1 MKNLIIKC
9 RYSIIALL
17 MIILN
22 GGAASAAAPWEVNPS
37 NYRYD
42 MSLYIDVAFAVGK
55 MDYSEYDVA
64 AFVGDECR
72 GIAEVLTLEG
82 GKECLYLR
90 ARSNRENGETM
101 TFKYRNKATNEVLP
115 IEAVSFDFV
124 SNSRLGYPSTPHEVK
139 IIFYHDVTI
148 SSTEGGSVSNTGGRL
163 AEDTVLHINA
173 IPAEGY
179 HFTKWS
185 DGNTDNPRAVF
196 VENSDISLEAQFEV
210 NIYKLTYNVDG
221 AEYKAYEVAYNT
233 TITAEANPTKEG
245 YTFSGWDAV
254 PETMPAK
261 DVVVNGTFTIN
272 SYKAVFKIGEEVI
285 DTKSIVY
292 GEAITTPEAPVKEGY
307 TFEGWKD
314 VPENM
319 PARDIEIVGSY
330 KANIYKLTYN
340 IDGAEYKAYEVA
352 YNTTITAEAEPTKEG
367 YTFSGWDAVP
377 ETMPAKDVV
386 VSGTFTINSYKAVF
400 KIGEEVIDTKS
411 IVYGEAITSPEAPV
425 KEGYTFEGWKDVPEN
440 MPARDIEIVGSYKV
454 NIYKLT
460 YNVDGAEYKAYNVA
474 YNTTITAEANPTK
487 EGYTFSGWDAVPET
501 MPAKDVMVSGTFTIN
516 SYKAVF
522 KIGEEVIDTKTIVY
536 GEAITTPEAPVK
548 EGYTFEGWKEVPEN
562 MPARDIEI
570 VGSYKANIYKL
581 TYNVDGAEYK
591 AYDVAYNTTITAE
604 ANPTKEGYTFSGWDA
619 VPETMP
625 AKDVV
630 VNGTFTINSYKAVFK
645 IGEEVIDTKSIV
657 YGEAITSPE
666 APVKEG
672 YTFEGWKDVP
682 ENMPARDIEIVG
694 SYKAN
699 IYKLTYNVDGA
710 EYKAY
715 EVAYNTTITA
725 EAEPTKEGYTFS
737 GWDAV
742 PETMPAK
749 DVVVSGTFTINSY
762 KLTVYLDGDIYI
774 EQKLEYGADINVPT
788 PEIPEGKTFDGW
800 DIEIPATM
808 PAHDLEIHG
817 TTSLATVLKAIF
829 ADSAQSLTIY
839 TIKGQL
845 VMKNATIEEAAMKL
859 RPGIYIINGKK
870 IAIK

>member
-101 TFKYRNKATNEVLP
+101 TFKYRNKATDEVLP

-124 SNSRLGYPSTPHEVK
+124 SNSRLGYPSTPYKVK

-233 TITAEANPTKEG
+233 TITAEAEPTKEG

-292 GEAITTPEAPVKEGY
+292 GEAITTPEAPLKEGY

-340 IDGAEYKAYEVA
+340 VDGAEYKAYNVA

-400 KIGEEVIDTKS
+400 KIGEEVIDTK
-411 IVYGEAITSPEAPV
+411 
-425 KEGYTFEGWKDVPEN
+425 
-440 MPARDIEIVGSYKV
+440 
-454 NIYKLT
+454 
-460 YNVDGAEYKAYNVA
+460 
-474 YNTTITAEANPTK
+474 
-487 EGYTFSGWDAVPET
+487 
-501 MPAKDVMVSGTFTIN
+501 
-516 SYKAVF
+516 
-522 KIGEEVIDTKTIVY
+522 TIVY
-536 GEAITTPEAPVK
+536 GEAITTPEAPLK
-548 EGYTFEGWKEVPEN
+548 EGYTFEGWKDVPEN

-630 VNGTFTINSYKAVFK
+630 VN
-645 IGEEVIDTKSIV
+645 
-657 YGEAITSPE
+657 
-666 APVKEG
+666 
-672 YTFEGWKDVP
+672 
-682 ENMPARDIEIVG
+682 
-694 SYKAN
+694 
-699 IYKLTYNVDGA
+699 
-710 EYKAY
+710 
-715 EVAYNTTITA
+715 
-725 EAEPTKEGYTFS
+725 
-737 GWDAV
+737 
-742 PETMPAK
+742 
-749 DVVVSGTFTINSY
+749 GTFTINSY

>member
-42 MSLYIDVAFAVGK
+42 MSLYIDVAFAVRK

-124 SNSRLGYPSTPHEVK
+124 SNSRLGYPSTPYKVK

-163 AEDTVLHINA
+163 AEDTVLNIDA

-185 DGNTDNPRAVF
+185 DGNTDNPRAVT

-210 NIYKLTYNVDG
+210 
-221 AEYKAYEVAYNT
+221 
-233 TITAEANPTKEG
+233 
-245 YTFSGWDAV
+245 
-254 PETMPAK
+254 
-261 DVVVNGTFTIN
+261 
-272 SYKAVFKIGEEVI
+272 
-285 DTKSIVY
+285 
-292 GEAITTPEAPVKEGY
+292 
-307 TFEGWKD
+307 
-314 VPENM
+314 
-319 PARDIEIVGSY
+319 
-330 KANIYKLTYN
+330 
-340 IDGAEYKAYEVA
+340 
-352 YNTTITAEAEPTKEG
+352 
-367 YTFSGWDAVP
+367 
-377 ETMPAKDVV
+377 
-386 VSGTFTINSYKAVF
+386 
-400 KIGEEVIDTKS
+400 
-411 IVYGEAITSPEAPV
+411 
-425 KEGYTFEGWKDVPEN
+425 
-440 MPARDIEIVGSYKV
+440 
-454 NIYKLT
+454 
-460 YNVDGAEYKAYNVA
+460 
-474 YNTTITAEANPTK
+474 
-487 EGYTFSGWDAVPET
+487 
-501 MPAKDVMVSGTFTIN
+501 
-516 SYKAVF
+516 
-522 KIGEEVIDTKTIVY
+522 
-536 GEAITTPEAPVK
+536 
-548 EGYTFEGWKEVPEN
+548 
-562 MPARDIEI
+562 
-570 VGSYKANIYKL
+570 NIYKL

-630 VNGTFTINSYKAVFK
+630 VNGTFTINSYK
-645 IGEEVIDTKSIV
+645 
-657 YGEAITSPE
+657 
-666 APVKEG
+666 
-672 YTFEGWKDVP
+672 
-682 ENMPARDIEIVG
+682 
-694 SYKAN
+694 
-699 IYKLTYNVDGA
+699 
-710 EYKAY
+710 
-715 EVAYNTTITA
+715 
-725 EAEPTKEGYTFS
+725 
-737 GWDAV
+737 
-742 PETMPAK
+742 
-749 DVVVSGTFTINSY
+749 
-762 KLTVYLDGDIYI
+762 LTVYLDGDVYI

>member
-101 TFKYRNKATNEVLP
+101 TFKYRNKATDEVLP

-124 SNSRLGYPSTPHEVK
+124 SNSRLGYPSTPYKVK

-163 AEDTVLHINA
+163 AEGTVLNIDA

-185 DGNTDNPRAVF
+185 DGNTDNPRAVT

-221 AEYKAYEVAYNT
+221 AEYKAYDVAYNTTITAEANPTKEGYTFSGWDAVPETMPAKDVVVSGTFTINSYKAVFKIGEEVIDTKSIVYGEAITTPEAPLKEGYTFEGWKDVPENMPARDIEIVGSYKANIYKLTYNVDGAEYKAYEVAYNT
-233 TITAEANPTKEG
+233 TITAEAEPTKEG

-292 GEAITTPEAPVKEGY
+292 GEAITTPEAP
-307 TFEGWKD
+307 
-314 VPENM
+314 
-319 PARDIEIVGSY
+319 
-330 KANIYKLTYN
+330 L
-340 IDGAEYKAYEVA
+340 
-352 YNTTITAEAEPTKEG
+352 
-367 YTFSGWDAVP
+367 
-377 ETMPAKDVV
+377 
-386 VSGTFTINSYKAVF
+386 
-400 KIGEEVIDTKS
+400 
-411 IVYGEAITSPEAPV
+411 
-425 KEGYTFEGWKDVPEN
+425 
-440 MPARDIEIVGSYKV
+440 
-454 NIYKLT
+454 
-460 YNVDGAEYKAYNVA
+460 
-474 YNTTITAEANPTK
+474 
-487 EGYTFSGWDAVPET
+487 
-501 MPAKDVMVSGTFTIN
+501 
-516 SYKAVF
+516 
-522 KIGEEVIDTKTIVY
+522 
-536 GEAITTPEAPVK
+536 
-548 EGYTFEGWKEVPEN
+548 
-562 MPARDIEI
+562 
-570 VGSYKANIYKL
+570 
-581 TYNVDGAEYK
+581 
-591 AYDVAYNTTITAE
+591 
-604 ANPTKEGYTFSGWDA
+604 
-619 VPETMP
+619 
-625 AKDVV
+625 
-630 VNGTFTINSYKAVFK
+630 
-645 IGEEVIDTKSIV
+645 
-657 YGEAITSPE
+657 
-666 APVKEG
+666 KEG

-715 EVAYNTTITA
+715 NVAYNTTITA

>member
-42 MSLYIDVAFAVGK
+42 MSLYIDVAFAAGK

-101 TFKYRNKATNEVLP
+101 TFKYRNKATDEVLP
-115 IEAVSFDFV
+115 IEAVSFDFI
-124 SNSRLGYPSTPHEVK
+124 SNSRLGYPSTPYEVK

-163 AEDTVLHINA
+163 AEGTVLNINA

-179 HFTKWS
+179 HFTKWA
-185 DGNTDNPRAVF
+185 DGNTDNPREVT
-196 VENSDISLEAQFEV
+196 VDNSDISLEAQFEV
-210 NIYKLTYNVDG
+210 
-221 AEYKAYEVAYNT
+221 
-233 TITAEANPTKEG
+233 
-245 YTFSGWDAV
+245 
-254 PETMPAK
+254 
-261 DVVVNGTFTIN
+261 
-272 SYKAVFKIGEEVI
+272 
-285 DTKSIVY
+285 
-292 GEAITTPEAPVKEGY
+292 
-307 TFEGWKD
+307 
-314 VPENM
+314 
-319 PARDIEIVGSY
+319 
-330 KANIYKLTYN
+330 
-340 IDGAEYKAYEVA
+340 
-352 YNTTITAEAEPTKEG
+352 
-367 YTFSGWDAVP
+367 
-377 ETMPAKDVV
+377 
-386 VSGTFTINSYKAVF
+386 
-400 KIGEEVIDTKS
+400 
-411 IVYGEAITSPEAPV
+411 
-425 KEGYTFEGWKDVPEN
+425 
-440 MPARDIEIVGSYKV
+440 
-454 NIYKLT
+454 
-460 YNVDGAEYKAYNVA
+460 
-474 YNTTITAEANPTK
+474 
-487 EGYTFSGWDAVPET
+487 
-501 MPAKDVMVSGTFTIN
+501 
-516 SYKAVF
+516 
-522 KIGEEVIDTKTIVY
+522 
-536 GEAITTPEAPVK
+536 
-548 EGYTFEGWKEVPEN
+548 
-562 MPARDIEI
+562 
-570 VGSYKANIYKL
+570 NIYKL

-630 VNGTFTINSYKAVFK
+630 VNGTFTINSYK
-645 IGEEVIDTKSIV
+645 
-657 YGEAITSPE
+657 
-666 APVKEG
+666 
-672 YTFEGWKDVP
+672 
-682 ENMPARDIEIVG
+682 
-694 SYKAN
+694 
-699 IYKLTYNVDGA
+699 
-710 EYKAY
+710 
-715 EVAYNTTITA
+715 
-725 EAEPTKEGYTFS
+725 
-737 GWDAV
+737 
-742 PETMPAK
+742 
-749 DVVVSGTFTINSY
+749 
-762 KLTVYLDGDIYI
+762 LTVYLDDDIYI

>member
-42 MSLYIDVAFAVGK
+42 MSLYIDVAFAVRK

-124 SNSRLGYPSTPHEVK
+124 SNSRLGYPSTPYKVK

-163 AEDTVLHINA
+163 AEDTVLNIDA

-185 DGNTDNPRAVF
+185 DGNTDNPRAVT

-210 NIYKLTYNVDG
+210 
-221 AEYKAYEVAYNT
+221 
-233 TITAEANPTKEG
+233 
-245 YTFSGWDAV
+245 
-254 PETMPAK
+254 
-261 DVVVNGTFTIN
+261 
-272 SYKAVFKIGEEVI
+272 
-285 DTKSIVY
+285 
-292 GEAITTPEAPVKEGY
+292 
-307 TFEGWKD
+307 
-314 VPENM
+314 
-319 PARDIEIVGSY
+319 
-330 KANIYKLTYN
+330 
-340 IDGAEYKAYEVA
+340 
-352 YNTTITAEAEPTKEG
+352 
-367 YTFSGWDAVP
+367 
-377 ETMPAKDVV
+377 
-386 VSGTFTINSYKAVF
+386 
-400 KIGEEVIDTKS
+400 
-411 IVYGEAITSPEAPV
+411 
-425 KEGYTFEGWKDVPEN
+425 
-440 MPARDIEIVGSYKV
+440 
-454 NIYKLT
+454 
-460 YNVDGAEYKAYNVA
+460 
-474 YNTTITAEANPTK
+474 
-487 EGYTFSGWDAVPET
+487 
-501 MPAKDVMVSGTFTIN
+501 
-516 SYKAVF
+516 
-522 KIGEEVIDTKTIVY
+522 
-536 GEAITTPEAPVK
+536 
-548 EGYTFEGWKEVPEN
+548 
-562 MPARDIEI
+562 
-570 VGSYKANIYKL
+570 NIYKL

-645 IGEEVIDTKSIV
+645 IGEEVIETKSIV
-657 YGEAITSPE
+657 YGEAITTPE
-666 APVKEG
+666 APLKEG

-694 SYKAN
+694 SYKVN

-749 DVVVSGTFTINSY
+749 DVVVNGTFTINSYKAVFKIGEEVIETKSIVYGEAITTPEAPLKEGYTFEGWKDVPENMPARDIEIVGSYKVNIYKLTYNVDGAEYKAYDVAYNTTITAEANPTKEGYTFSGWDAVPETMPAKDVVVNGTFTINSY
-762 KLTVYLDGDIYI
+762 KLTVYLDGDVYI

>member
-42 MSLYIDVAFAVGK
+42 MSLYIDVAFAVRK

-124 SNSRLGYPSTPHEVK
+124 SNSRLGYPSTPYKVK

-163 AEDTVLHINA
+163 AEDTVLNIDA

-185 DGNTDNPRAVF
+185 DGNTDNPRAVT

-210 NIYKLTYNVDG
+210 
-221 AEYKAYEVAYNT
+221 
-233 TITAEANPTKEG
+233 
-245 YTFSGWDAV
+245 
-254 PETMPAK
+254 
-261 DVVVNGTFTIN
+261 
-272 SYKAVFKIGEEVI
+272 
-285 DTKSIVY
+285 
-292 GEAITTPEAPVKEGY
+292 
-307 TFEGWKD
+307 
-314 VPENM
+314 
-319 PARDIEIVGSY
+319 
-330 KANIYKLTYN
+330 
-340 IDGAEYKAYEVA
+340 
-352 YNTTITAEAEPTKEG
+352 
-367 YTFSGWDAVP
+367 
-377 ETMPAKDVV
+377 
-386 VSGTFTINSYKAVF
+386 
-400 KIGEEVIDTKS
+400 
-411 IVYGEAITSPEAPV
+411 
-425 KEGYTFEGWKDVPEN
+425 
-440 MPARDIEIVGSYKV
+440 
-454 NIYKLT
+454 
-460 YNVDGAEYKAYNVA
+460 
-474 YNTTITAEANPTK
+474 
-487 EGYTFSGWDAVPET
+487 
-501 MPAKDVMVSGTFTIN
+501 
-516 SYKAVF
+516 
-522 KIGEEVIDTKTIVY
+522 
-536 GEAITTPEAPVK
+536 
-548 EGYTFEGWKEVPEN
+548 
-562 MPARDIEI
+562 
-570 VGSYKANIYKL
+570 NIYKL

-645 IGEEVIDTKSIV
+645 IGEEVIETKSIV
-657 YGEAITSPE
+657 YGEAITTPE
-666 APVKEG
+666 APLKEG

-694 SYKAN
+694 SYKVN

-725 EAEPTKEGYTFS
+725 EAEPSKEGYTFSGWDAVPETMPAKDVVVNGTFTINSYKAVFKIGEEVIDTKSIVYGEAITTPEAPVKEGYTFEGWKEVPENMPARDIEIVGSYKVNIYKLTYNVDGAEYKAYDVAYNTTITAEANPTKEGYTFS

-749 DVVVSGTFTINSY
+749 DVVVNGTFTINSY
-762 KLTVYLDGDIYI
+762 KLTVYLDGDVYI

>member
-42 MSLYIDVAFAVGK
+42 MSLYIDVAFAVRK

-124 SNSRLGYPSTPHEVK
+124 SNSRLGYPSTPYKVK

-163 AEDTVLHINA
+163 AEDTVLNIDA

-185 DGNTDNPRAVF
+185 DGNTDNPRAVT

-210 NIYKLTYNVDG
+210 
-221 AEYKAYEVAYNT
+221 
-233 TITAEANPTKEG
+233 
-245 YTFSGWDAV
+245 
-254 PETMPAK
+254 
-261 DVVVNGTFTIN
+261 
-272 SYKAVFKIGEEVI
+272 
-285 DTKSIVY
+285 
-292 GEAITTPEAPVKEGY
+292 
-307 TFEGWKD
+307 
-314 VPENM
+314 
-319 PARDIEIVGSY
+319 
-330 KANIYKLTYN
+330 
-340 IDGAEYKAYEVA
+340 
-352 YNTTITAEAEPTKEG
+352 
-367 YTFSGWDAVP
+367 
-377 ETMPAKDVV
+377 
-386 VSGTFTINSYKAVF
+386 
-400 KIGEEVIDTKS
+400 
-411 IVYGEAITSPEAPV
+411 
-425 KEGYTFEGWKDVPEN
+425 
-440 MPARDIEIVGSYKV
+440 
-454 NIYKLT
+454 
-460 YNVDGAEYKAYNVA
+460 
-474 YNTTITAEANPTK
+474 
-487 EGYTFSGWDAVPET
+487 
-501 MPAKDVMVSGTFTIN
+501 
-516 SYKAVF
+516 
-522 KIGEEVIDTKTIVY
+522 
-536 GEAITTPEAPVK
+536 
-548 EGYTFEGWKEVPEN
+548 
-562 MPARDIEI
+562 
-570 VGSYKANIYKL
+570 NIYKL

-657 YGEAITSPE
+657 YGEAITTPE
-666 APVKEG
+666 APLKEG

-694 SYKAN
+694 SYKVN

-725 EAEPTKEGYTFS
+725 EAEPSKEGYTFSGWDAVPETMPAKDVVVNGTFTINSYKAVFKIGEEVIDTKSIVYGEAITTPEAPVKEGYTFEGWKEVPENMPARDIEIVGSYKVNIYKLTYNVDGAEYKAYDVAYNTTITAEANPTKEGYTFS

-749 DVVVSGTFTINSY
+749 DVVVNGTFTINSY
-762 KLTVYLDGDIYI
+762 KLTVYLDGDVYI

>member
-42 MSLYIDVAFAVGK
+42 MSLYIDVAFAVRK

-124 SNSRLGYPSTPHEVK
+124 SNSRLGYPSTPYKVK

-163 AEDTVLHINA
+163 AEDTVLNIDA

-185 DGNTDNPRAVF
+185 DGNTDNPRAVT

-221 AEYKAYEVAYNT
+221 AEYKAYDVAYNT

-330 KANIYKLTYN
+330 KVNIYKLTYN
-340 IDGAEYKAYEVA
+340 VDGAEYKAYEVA
-352 YNTTITAEAEPTKEG
+352 YNTTITAEAEPSKEG

-386 VSGTFTINSYKAVF
+386 VNGTFTINSYKAVF

-411 IVYGEAITSPEAPV
+411 
-425 KEGYTFEGWKDVPEN
+425 
-440 MPARDIEIVGSYKV
+440 
-454 NIYKLT
+454 
-460 YNVDGAEYKAYNVA
+460 
-474 YNTTITAEANPTK
+474 
-487 EGYTFSGWDAVPET
+487 
-501 MPAKDVMVSGTFTIN
+501 
-516 SYKAVF
+516 
-522 KIGEEVIDTKTIVY
+522 IVY

-570 VGSYKANIYKL
+570 VGSYKVNIYKL

-630 VNGTFTINSYKAVFK
+630 VNGTFTINSYK
-645 IGEEVIDTKSIV
+645 
-657 YGEAITSPE
+657 
-666 APVKEG
+666 
-672 YTFEGWKDVP
+672 
-682 ENMPARDIEIVG
+682 
-694 SYKAN
+694 
-699 IYKLTYNVDGA
+699 
-710 EYKAY
+710 
-715 EVAYNTTITA
+715 
-725 EAEPTKEGYTFS
+725 
-737 GWDAV
+737 
-742 PETMPAK
+742 
-749 DVVVSGTFTINSY
+749 
-762 KLTVYLDGDIYI
+762 LTVYLDGDVYI

>member
-101 TFKYRNKATNEVLP
+101 TFKYRNKTTNEVLP

-124 SNSRLGYPSTPHEVK
+124 SNSRLGYPSTPYKVK

-185 DGNTDNPRAVF
+185 DGNTDNPRAVT

-210 NIYKLTYNVDG
+210 NIYKLTYNVDAAEYKAYDVAYNTTITAEAEPSKEGYTFSGWDAVPETMPAKDVVVSGTFTINSYKAVFKIGEEVIDTKTIVYGEAITTPEAPVKEGYTFEGWKDVPENMPARDIEIVGSYKANIYKLTYNVDG

-233 TITAEANPTKEG
+233 TITAEAEPTKEG

-292 GEAITTPEAPVKEGY
+292 GEAITP
-307 TFEGWKD
+307 
-314 VPENM
+314 
-319 PARDIEIVGSY
+319 
-330 KANIYKLTYN
+330 
-340 IDGAEYKAYEVA
+340 
-352 YNTTITAEAEPTKEG
+352 
-367 YTFSGWDAVP
+367 
-377 ETMPAKDVV
+377 
-386 VSGTFTINSYKAVF
+386 
-400 KIGEEVIDTKS
+400 
-411 IVYGEAITSPEAPV
+411 
-425 KEGYTFEGWKDVPEN
+425 
-440 MPARDIEIVGSYKV
+440 
-454 NIYKLT
+454 
-460 YNVDGAEYKAYNVA
+460 
-474 YNTTITAEANPTK
+474 
-487 EGYTFSGWDAVPET
+487 
-501 MPAKDVMVSGTFTIN
+501 
-516 SYKAVF
+516 
-522 KIGEEVIDTKTIVY
+522 
-536 GEAITTPEAPVK
+536 
-548 EGYTFEGWKEVPEN
+548 
-562 MPARDIEI
+562 
-570 VGSYKANIYKL
+570 
-581 TYNVDGAEYK
+581 
-591 AYDVAYNTTITAE
+591 
-604 ANPTKEGYTFSGWDA
+604 
-619 VPETMP
+619 
-625 AKDVV
+625 
-630 VNGTFTINSYKAVFK
+630 
-645 IGEEVIDTKSIV
+645 
-657 YGEAITSPE
+657 PE

-762 KLTVYLDGDIYI
+762 KLTVYLDGDVYI

>member
-42 MSLYIDVAFAVGK
+42 MSLYIDVAFAAGK

-101 TFKYRNKATNEVLP
+101 TFKYRNKTTNEVLP

-233 TITAEANPTKEG
+233 TITAEAEPTKEG

-307 TFEGWKD
+307 TFEGWK
-314 VPENM
+314 
-319 PARDIEIVGSY
+319 
-330 KANIYKLTYN
+330 
-340 IDGAEYKAYEVA
+340 
-352 YNTTITAEAEPTKEG
+352 
-367 YTFSGWDAVP
+367 
-377 ETMPAKDVV
+377 
-386 VSGTFTINSYKAVF
+386 
-400 KIGEEVIDTKS
+400 
-411 IVYGEAITSPEAPV
+411 
-425 KEGYTFEGWKDVPEN
+425 
-440 MPARDIEIVGSYKV
+440 
-454 NIYKLT
+454 
-460 YNVDGAEYKAYNVA
+460 
-474 YNTTITAEANPTK
+474 
-487 EGYTFSGWDAVPET
+487 
-501 MPAKDVMVSGTFTIN
+501 
-516 SYKAVF
+516 
-522 KIGEEVIDTKTIVY
+522 
-536 GEAITTPEAPVK
+536 
-548 EGYTFEGWKEVPEN
+548 EVPEN

-591 AYDVAYNTTITAE
+591 AYN
-604 ANPTKEGYTFSGWDA
+604 
-619 VPETMP
+619 
-625 AKDVV
+625 
-630 VNGTFTINSYKAVFK
+630 
-645 IGEEVIDTKSIV
+645 
-657 YGEAITSPE
+657 
-666 APVKEG
+666 
-672 YTFEGWKDVP
+672 
-682 ENMPARDIEIVG
+682 
-694 SYKAN
+694 
-699 IYKLTYNVDGA
+699 
-710 EYKAY
+710 
-715 EVAYNTTITA
+715 VAYNTTITA

>member
-101 TFKYRNKATNEVLP
+101 TFKYRNKATDEVLP

-124 SNSRLGYPSTPHEVK
+124 SNSRLGYPSTPYKVK

-163 AEDTVLHINA
+163 AEGTVLNIDA

-185 DGNTDNPRAVF
+185 DGNTDNPRAVT

-221 AEYKAYEVAYNT
+221 AEYKAYDVAYNT
-233 TITAEANPTKEG
+233 TITAEAN
-245 YTFSGWDAV
+245 
-254 PETMPAK
+254 
-261 DVVVNGTFTIN
+261 
-272 SYKAVFKIGEEVI
+272 
-285 DTKSIVY
+285 
-292 GEAITTPEAPVKEGY
+292 
-307 TFEGWKD
+307 
-314 VPENM
+314 
-319 PARDIEIVGSY
+319 
-330 KANIYKLTYN
+330 
-340 IDGAEYKAYEVA
+340 
-352 YNTTITAEAEPTKEG
+352 PTKEG

-411 IVYGEAITSPEAPV
+411 IVYGEAITTPEAPI
-425 KEGYTFEGWKDVPEN
+425 KEGYTFEGWKEVPEN

-460 YNVDGAEYKAYNVA
+460 YNVDGAEYKAYEVA
-474 YNTTITAEANPTK
+474 YNTTITAEA
-487 EGYTFSGWDAVPET
+487 E
-501 MPAKDVMVSGTFTIN
+501 
-516 SYKAVF
+516 
-522 KIGEEVIDTKTIVY
+522 
-536 GEAITTPEAPVK
+536 
-548 EGYTFEGWKEVPEN
+548 
-562 MPARDIEI
+562 
-570 VGSYKANIYKL
+570 
-581 TYNVDGAEYK
+581 
-591 AYDVAYNTTITAE
+591 
-604 ANPTKEGYTFSGWDA
+604 PTKEGYTFSGWDA

-645 IGEEVIDTKSIV
+645 IGEEVIDTKTIV
-657 YGEAITSPE
+657 YGEAITTPE
-666 APVKEG
+666 APLKEG

-715 EVAYNTTITA
+715 NVAYNTTITA

>member
-101 TFKYRNKATNEVLP
+101 TFKYRNKTTNEVLP

-124 SNSRLGYPSTPHEVK
+124 SNSRLGYPSTPYKVK

-185 DGNTDNPRAVF
+185 DGNTDNPRAVT

-210 NIYKLTYNVDG
+210 NIYKLTYNVDAAEYKAYDVAYNTTITAEAEPSKEGYTFSGWDAVPETMPAKDVVVSGTFTINSYKAVFKIGEEVIDTKTIVYGEAITTPEAPVKEGYTFEGWKEVPETMPARDIEIVGSYKANIYKLTYNVDG

-233 TITAEANPTKEG
+233 TITAEAEPTKEG

-307 TFEGWKD
+307 TFEGWK
-314 VPENM
+314 E
-319 PARDIEIVGSY
+319 
-330 KANIYKLTYN
+330 
-340 IDGAEYKAYEVA
+340 
-352 YNTTITAEAEPTKEG
+352 
-367 YTFSGWDAVP
+367 VP
-377 ETMPAKDVV
+377 ET
-386 VSGTFTINSYKAVF
+386 
-400 KIGEEVIDTKS
+400 
-411 IVYGEAITSPEAPV
+411 
-425 KEGYTFEGWKDVPEN
+425 
-440 MPARDIEIVGSYKV
+440 
-454 NIYKLT
+454 
-460 YNVDGAEYKAYNVA
+460 
-474 YNTTITAEANPTK
+474 
-487 EGYTFSGWDAVPET
+487 
-501 MPAKDVMVSGTFTIN
+501 
-516 SYKAVF
+516 
-522 KIGEEVIDTKTIVY
+522 
-536 GEAITTPEAPVK
+536 
-548 EGYTFEGWKEVPEN
+548 
-562 MPARDIEI
+562 
-570 VGSYKANIYKL
+570 
-581 TYNVDGAEYK
+581 
-591 AYDVAYNTTITAE
+591 
-604 ANPTKEGYTFSGWDA
+604 
-619 VPETMP
+619 
-625 AKDVV
+625 
-630 VNGTFTINSYKAVFK
+630 
-645 IGEEVIDTKSIV
+645 
-657 YGEAITSPE
+657 
-666 APVKEG
+666 
-672 YTFEGWKDVP
+672 
-682 ENMPARDIEIVG
+682 MPARDIEIVG

-762 KLTVYLDGDIYI
+762 KLTVYLDGDVYI

>member
-101 TFKYRNKATNEVLP
+101 TFKYRNKATDEVLP

-124 SNSRLGYPSTPHEVK
+124 SNSRLGYPSTPYKVK

-163 AEDTVLHINA
+163 AEGTVLNIDA

-185 DGNTDNPRAVF
+185 DGNTDNPRAVT

-221 AEYKAYEVAYNT
+221 AEYKAYDVAYNTTITAEANPTKEGYTFSGWDAVPETMPAKDVVVSGTFTINSYKAVFKIGEEVIDTKSIVYGEAITTPEAPIKEGYTFEGWKEVPENMPARDIEIVGSYKVNIYKLTYNVDGAEYKAYEVAYNT
-233 TITAEANPTKEG
+233 TITAEAEPTKEG

-292 GEAITTPEAPVKEGY
+292 GEAITTPEAP
-307 TFEGWKD
+307 
-314 VPENM
+314 
-319 PARDIEIVGSY
+319 
-330 KANIYKLTYN
+330 L
-340 IDGAEYKAYEVA
+340 
-352 YNTTITAEAEPTKEG
+352 
-367 YTFSGWDAVP
+367 
-377 ETMPAKDVV
+377 
-386 VSGTFTINSYKAVF
+386 
-400 KIGEEVIDTKS
+400 
-411 IVYGEAITSPEAPV
+411 
-425 KEGYTFEGWKDVPEN
+425 
-440 MPARDIEIVGSYKV
+440 
-454 NIYKLT
+454 
-460 YNVDGAEYKAYNVA
+460 
-474 YNTTITAEANPTK
+474 
-487 EGYTFSGWDAVPET
+487 
-501 MPAKDVMVSGTFTIN
+501 
-516 SYKAVF
+516 
-522 KIGEEVIDTKTIVY
+522 
-536 GEAITTPEAPVK
+536 
-548 EGYTFEGWKEVPEN
+548 
-562 MPARDIEI
+562 
-570 VGSYKANIYKL
+570 
-581 TYNVDGAEYK
+581 
-591 AYDVAYNTTITAE
+591 
-604 ANPTKEGYTFSGWDA
+604 
-619 VPETMP
+619 
-625 AKDVV
+625 
-630 VNGTFTINSYKAVFK
+630 
-645 IGEEVIDTKSIV
+645 
-657 YGEAITSPE
+657 
-666 APVKEG
+666 KEG

-715 EVAYNTTITA
+715 NVAYNTTITA

>member
-124 SNSRLGYPSTPHEVK
+124 SNSRLGYPSTPYKVK

-221 AEYKAYEVAYNT
+221 AEYKAYDVAYNT
-233 TITAEANPTKEG
+233 TITAEAEPTKEG

-292 GEAITTPEAPVKEGY
+292 GEAITTPEAPLKEGY

-330 KANIYKLTYN
+330 KA
-340 IDGAEYKAYEVA
+340 
-352 YNTTITAEAEPTKEG
+352 
-367 YTFSGWDAVP
+367 
-377 ETMPAKDVV
+377 
-386 VSGTFTINSYKAVF
+386 
-400 KIGEEVIDTKS
+400 
-411 IVYGEAITSPEAPV
+411 
-425 KEGYTFEGWKDVPEN
+425 
-440 MPARDIEIVGSYKV
+440 

-501 MPAKDVMVSGTFTIN
+501 MPAKDV
-516 SYKAVF
+516 
-522 KIGEEVIDTKTIVY
+522 
-536 GEAITTPEAPVK
+536 
-548 EGYTFEGWKEVPEN
+548 
-562 MPARDIEI
+562 
-570 VGSYKANIYKL
+570 
-581 TYNVDGAEYK
+581 
-591 AYDVAYNTTITAE
+591 
-604 ANPTKEGYTFSGWDA
+604 
-619 VPETMP
+619 
-625 AKDVV
+625 V
-630 VNGTFTINSYKAVFK
+630 VN
-645 IGEEVIDTKSIV
+645 
-657 YGEAITSPE
+657 
-666 APVKEG
+666 
-672 YTFEGWKDVP
+672 
-682 ENMPARDIEIVG
+682 
-694 SYKAN
+694 
-699 IYKLTYNVDGA
+699 
-710 EYKAY
+710 
-715 EVAYNTTITA
+715 
-725 EAEPTKEGYTFS
+725 
-737 GWDAV
+737 
-742 PETMPAK
+742 
-749 DVVVSGTFTINSY
+749 GTFTINSY

>member
-42 MSLYIDVAFAVGK
+42 MSLYIDVAFAVRK

-124 SNSRLGYPSTPHEVK
+124 SNSRLGYPSTPYEVK

-185 DGNTDNPRAVF
+185 DGNTDNPRAVT

-233 TITAEANPTKEG
+233 TITAEAN
-245 YTFSGWDAV
+245 
-254 PETMPAK
+254 
-261 DVVVNGTFTIN
+261 
-272 SYKAVFKIGEEVI
+272 
-285 DTKSIVY
+285 
-292 GEAITTPEAPVKEGY
+292 
-307 TFEGWKD
+307 
-314 VPENM
+314 
-319 PARDIEIVGSY
+319 
-330 KANIYKLTYN
+330 
-340 IDGAEYKAYEVA
+340 
-352 YNTTITAEAEPTKEG
+352 
-367 YTFSGWDAVP
+367 
-377 ETMPAKDVV
+377 
-386 VSGTFTINSYKAVF
+386 
-400 KIGEEVIDTKS
+400 
-411 IVYGEAITSPEAPV
+411 
-425 KEGYTFEGWKDVPEN
+425 
-440 MPARDIEIVGSYKV
+440 
-454 NIYKLT
+454 
-460 YNVDGAEYKAYNVA
+460 
-474 YNTTITAEANPTK
+474 
-487 EGYTFSGWDAVPET
+487 
-501 MPAKDVMVSGTFTIN
+501 
-516 SYKAVF
+516 
-522 KIGEEVIDTKTIVY
+522 
-536 GEAITTPEAPVK
+536 
-548 EGYTFEGWKEVPEN
+548 
-562 MPARDIEI
+562 
-570 VGSYKANIYKL
+570 
-581 TYNVDGAEYK
+581 
-591 AYDVAYNTTITAE
+591 
-604 ANPTKEGYTFSGWDA
+604 
-619 VPETMP
+619 
-625 AKDVV
+625 
-630 VNGTFTINSYKAVFK
+630 
-645 IGEEVIDTKSIV
+645 
-657 YGEAITSPE
+657 
-666 APVKEG
+666 
-672 YTFEGWKDVP
+672 
-682 ENMPARDIEIVG
+682 
-694 SYKAN
+694 
-699 IYKLTYNVDGA
+699 
-710 EYKAY
+710 
-715 EVAYNTTITA
+715 
-725 EAEPTKEGYTFS
+725 PTKEGYTFS

>member
-101 TFKYRNKATNEVLP
+101 TFKYRNKATDEVLP

-124 SNSRLGYPSTPHEVK
+124 SNSRLGYPSTPYKVK

-163 AEDTVLHINA
+163 AEGTVLNIDA

-185 DGNTDNPRAVF
+185 DGNTDNPRAVT

-221 AEYKAYEVAYNT
+221 AEYKAYDVAYNTTITAEANPTKEGYTFSGWDAVPETMPAKDVVVSGTFTINSYKAVFKIGEEVIDTKSIVYGEAITTPEAPLKEGYTFEGWKDVPENMPARDIEIVGSYKANIYKLTYNVDGAEYKAYEVAYNT
-233 TITAEANPTKEG
+233 TITAEAEPTKEG

-292 GEAITTPEAPVKEGY
+292 GEAITTPEAP
-307 TFEGWKD
+307 
-314 VPENM
+314 
-319 PARDIEIVGSY
+319 
-330 KANIYKLTYN
+330 L
-340 IDGAEYKAYEVA
+340 
-352 YNTTITAEAEPTKEG
+352 
-367 YTFSGWDAVP
+367 
-377 ETMPAKDVV
+377 
-386 VSGTFTINSYKAVF
+386 
-400 KIGEEVIDTKS
+400 
-411 IVYGEAITSPEAPV
+411 
-425 KEGYTFEGWKDVPEN
+425 
-440 MPARDIEIVGSYKV
+440 
-454 NIYKLT
+454 
-460 YNVDGAEYKAYNVA
+460 
-474 YNTTITAEANPTK
+474 
-487 EGYTFSGWDAVPET
+487 
-501 MPAKDVMVSGTFTIN
+501 
-516 SYKAVF
+516 
-522 KIGEEVIDTKTIVY
+522 
-536 GEAITTPEAPVK
+536 
-548 EGYTFEGWKEVPEN
+548 
-562 MPARDIEI
+562 
-570 VGSYKANIYKL
+570 
-581 TYNVDGAEYK
+581 
-591 AYDVAYNTTITAE
+591 
-604 ANPTKEGYTFSGWDA
+604 
-619 VPETMP
+619 
-625 AKDVV
+625 
-630 VNGTFTINSYKAVFK
+630 
-645 IGEEVIDTKSIV
+645 
-657 YGEAITSPE
+657 
-666 APVKEG
+666 KEG

>member
-42 MSLYIDVAFAVGK
+42 MSLYIDVAFAAGK
-55 MDYSEYDVA
+55 MDYSKYDVA

-101 TFKYRNKATNEVLP
+101 TFKYRNKATDEVLP

-124 SNSRLGYPSTPHEVK
+124 SNSRLGYPSTPYKVK

-221 AEYKAYEVAYNT
+221 AEYKAYDVAYNT
-233 TITAEANPTKEG
+233 TITAEAN
-245 YTFSGWDAV
+245 
-254 PETMPAK
+254 
-261 DVVVNGTFTIN
+261 
-272 SYKAVFKIGEEVI
+272 
-285 DTKSIVY
+285 
-292 GEAITTPEAPVKEGY
+292 
-307 TFEGWKD
+307 
-314 VPENM
+314 
-319 PARDIEIVGSY
+319 
-330 KANIYKLTYN
+330 
-340 IDGAEYKAYEVA
+340 
-352 YNTTITAEAEPTKEG
+352 PTKEG

-400 KIGEEVIDTKS
+400 KIGEEVIDTKT
-411 IVYGEAITSPEAPV
+411 IVYGEAITTPEAPL
-425 KEGYTFEGWKDVPEN
+425 KEGYTFEGWKEVPET

-454 NIYKLT
+454 
-460 YNVDGAEYKAYNVA
+460 
-474 YNTTITAEANPTK
+474 
-487 EGYTFSGWDAVPET
+487 
-501 MPAKDVMVSGTFTIN
+501 
-516 SYKAVF
+516 
-522 KIGEEVIDTKTIVY
+522 
-536 GEAITTPEAPVK
+536 
-548 EGYTFEGWKEVPEN
+548 
-562 MPARDIEI
+562 
-570 VGSYKANIYKL
+570 NIYKL

-630 VNGTFTINSYKAVFK
+630 V
-645 IGEEVIDTKSIV
+645 
-657 YGEAITSPE
+657 
-666 APVKEG
+666 
-672 YTFEGWKDVP
+672 
-682 ENMPARDIEIVG
+682 
-694 SYKAN
+694 
-699 IYKLTYNVDGA
+699 
-710 EYKAY
+710 
-715 EVAYNTTITA
+715 
-725 EAEPTKEGYTFS
+725 
-737 GWDAV
+737 
-742 PETMPAK
+742 
-749 DVVVSGTFTINSY
+749 SGTFTINSY
-762 KLTVYLDGDIYI
+762 KLTVYLDGDVYI

>member
-42 MSLYIDVAFAVGK
+42 MSLYIDVAFAVRK

-124 SNSRLGYPSTPHEVK
+124 SNSRLGYPSTPYKVK

-163 AEDTVLHINA
+163 AEDTVLNIDA

-185 DGNTDNPRAVF
+185 DGNTDNPRAVT

-221 AEYKAYEVAYNT
+221 AEYKAYDVAYNT

-330 KANIYKLTYN
+330 K
-340 IDGAEYKAYEVA
+340 V
-352 YNTTITAEAEPTKEG
+352 
-367 YTFSGWDAVP
+367 
-377 ETMPAKDVV
+377 
-386 VSGTFTINSYKAVF
+386 
-400 KIGEEVIDTKS
+400 
-411 IVYGEAITSPEAPV
+411 
-425 KEGYTFEGWKDVPEN
+425 
-440 MPARDIEIVGSYKV
+440 
-454 NIYKLT
+454 
-460 YNVDGAEYKAYNVA
+460 
-474 YNTTITAEANPTK
+474 
-487 EGYTFSGWDAVPET
+487 
-501 MPAKDVMVSGTFTIN
+501 
-516 SYKAVF
+516 
-522 KIGEEVIDTKTIVY
+522 
-536 GEAITTPEAPVK
+536 
-548 EGYTFEGWKEVPEN
+548 
-562 MPARDIEI
+562 
-570 VGSYKANIYKL
+570 NIYKL

-657 YGEAITSPE
+657 YGEAITTPE

-694 SYKAN
+694 SYKVN

-715 EVAYNTTITA
+715 DVAYNTTITA
-725 EAEPTKEGYTFS
+725 EANPTKEGYTFS

-749 DVVVSGTFTINSY
+749 DVVVNGTFTINSY
-762 KLTVYLDGDIYI
+762 KLTVYLDGDVYI

>member
-101 TFKYRNKATNEVLP
+101 TFKYRNKATDEVLP

-124 SNSRLGYPSTPHEVK
+124 SNSRLGYPSTPYKVK

-163 AEDTVLHINA
+163 AEGTVLNIDA

-185 DGNTDNPRAVF
+185 DGNTDNPRAVT

-210 NIYKLTYNVDG
+210 
-221 AEYKAYEVAYNT
+221 
-233 TITAEANPTKEG
+233 
-245 YTFSGWDAV
+245 
-254 PETMPAK
+254 
-261 DVVVNGTFTIN
+261 
-272 SYKAVFKIGEEVI
+272 
-285 DTKSIVY
+285 
-292 GEAITTPEAPVKEGY
+292 
-307 TFEGWKD
+307 
-314 VPENM
+314 
-319 PARDIEIVGSY
+319 
-330 KANIYKLTYN
+330 
-340 IDGAEYKAYEVA
+340 
-352 YNTTITAEAEPTKEG
+352 
-367 YTFSGWDAVP
+367 
-377 ETMPAKDVV
+377 
-386 VSGTFTINSYKAVF
+386 
-400 KIGEEVIDTKS
+400 
-411 IVYGEAITSPEAPV
+411 
-425 KEGYTFEGWKDVPEN
+425 
-440 MPARDIEIVGSYKV
+440 
-454 NIYKLT
+454 
-460 YNVDGAEYKAYNVA
+460 
-474 YNTTITAEANPTK
+474 
-487 EGYTFSGWDAVPET
+487 
-501 MPAKDVMVSGTFTIN
+501 
-516 SYKAVF
+516 
-522 KIGEEVIDTKTIVY
+522 
-536 GEAITTPEAPVK
+536 
-548 EGYTFEGWKEVPEN
+548 
-562 MPARDIEI
+562 
-570 VGSYKANIYKL
+570 NIYKL

-657 YGEAITSPE
+657 YGEAITTPE
-666 APVKEG
+666 APLKEGYTFEGWKDVPENMPARDIEIVGSYKANIYKLTYNVDGAEYKAYEVAYNTTITAEAEPTKEGYTFSGWDAVPETMPAKDVVVNGTFTINSYKAVFKIGEEVIDTKSIVYGEAITTPEAPLKEG

>member
-42 MSLYIDVAFAVGK
+42 MSLYIDVAFAVRK

-124 SNSRLGYPSTPHEVK
+124 SNSRLGYPSTPYKVK

-163 AEDTVLHINA
+163 AEDTVLNIDA

-185 DGNTDNPRAVF
+185 DGNTDNPRAVT

-221 AEYKAYEVAYNT
+221 AEYKAYDVAYNT

-340 IDGAEYKAYEVA
+340 VDGAEYKAYEVA
-352 YNTTITAEAEPTKEG
+352 YNTTITAEAEP
-367 YTFSGWDAVP
+367 S
-377 ETMPAKDVV
+377 
-386 VSGTFTINSYKAVF
+386 
-400 KIGEEVIDTKS
+400 
-411 IVYGEAITSPEAPV
+411 
-425 KEGYTFEGWKDVPEN
+425 
-440 MPARDIEIVGSYKV
+440 
-454 NIYKLT
+454 
-460 YNVDGAEYKAYNVA
+460 
-474 YNTTITAEANPTK
+474 
-487 EGYTFSGWDAVPET
+487 
-501 MPAKDVMVSGTFTIN
+501 
-516 SYKAVF
+516 
-522 KIGEEVIDTKTIVY
+522 
-536 GEAITTPEAPVK
+536 
-548 EGYTFEGWKEVPEN
+548 
-562 MPARDIEI
+562 
-570 VGSYKANIYKL
+570 
-581 TYNVDGAEYK
+581 
-591 AYDVAYNTTITAE
+591 
-604 ANPTKEGYTFSGWDA
+604 KEGYTFSGWDA

-657 YGEAITSPE
+657 YGEAITTPE

-672 YTFEGWKDVP
+672 YTFEGWKEVP
-682 ENMPARDIEIVG
+682 ESMPARDIEIVG
-694 SYKAN
+694 SYKVN

-715 EVAYNTTITA
+715 DVAYNTTITA
-725 EAEPTKEGYTFS
+725 EAEPSKEGYTFS

-829 ADSAQSLTIY
+829 ADNSQCLTIY

>member
-124 SNSRLGYPSTPHEVK
+124 SNSRLGYPSTPYKVK

-221 AEYKAYEVAYNT
+221 AEYKAYDVAYNT
-233 TITAEANPTKEG
+233 TITAEAEPTKEG

-340 IDGAEYKAYEVA
+340 VDGAEYKAYEVA
-352 YNTTITAEAEPTKEG
+352 YNTTITAEAE
-367 YTFSGWDAVP
+367 
-377 ETMPAKDVV
+377 
-386 VSGTFTINSYKAVF
+386 
-400 KIGEEVIDTKS
+400 
-411 IVYGEAITSPEAPV
+411 
-425 KEGYTFEGWKDVPEN
+425 
-440 MPARDIEIVGSYKV
+440 
-454 NIYKLT
+454 
-460 YNVDGAEYKAYNVA
+460 
-474 YNTTITAEANPTK
+474 
-487 EGYTFSGWDAVPET
+487 
-501 MPAKDVMVSGTFTIN
+501 
-516 SYKAVF
+516 
-522 KIGEEVIDTKTIVY
+522 
-536 GEAITTPEAPVK
+536 
-548 EGYTFEGWKEVPEN
+548 
-562 MPARDIEI
+562 
-570 VGSYKANIYKL
+570 
-581 TYNVDGAEYK
+581 
-591 AYDVAYNTTITAE
+591 
-604 ANPTKEGYTFSGWDA
+604 PTKEGYTFSGWDA

-657 YGEAITSPE
+657 YGEAITTPE

-715 EVAYNTTITA
+715 NVAYNTTITA

>member
-42 MSLYIDVAFAVGK
+42 MSLYIDVAFAVRK

-124 SNSRLGYPSTPHEVK
+124 SNSRLGYPSTPYKVK

-163 AEDTVLHINA
+163 AEDTVLNIDA

-185 DGNTDNPRAVF
+185 DGNTDNPRAVT

-221 AEYKAYEVAYNT
+221 AEYKAYDVAYNT

-330 KANIYKLTYN
+330 KVNIYKLTYN
-340 IDGAEYKAYEVA
+340 VDGAEYKAYEVA
-352 YNTTITAEAEPTKEG
+352 YNTTITAEAEPSKEG

-386 VSGTFTINSYKAVF
+386 VNGTFTINSYKAVF

-411 IVYGEAITSPEAPV
+411 IVYGEAITTPEAPL

-454 NIYKLT
+454 
-460 YNVDGAEYKAYNVA
+460 
-474 YNTTITAEANPTK
+474 
-487 EGYTFSGWDAVPET
+487 
-501 MPAKDVMVSGTFTIN
+501 
-516 SYKAVF
+516 
-522 KIGEEVIDTKTIVY
+522 
-536 GEAITTPEAPVK
+536 
-548 EGYTFEGWKEVPEN
+548 
-562 MPARDIEI
+562 
-570 VGSYKANIYKL
+570 NIYKL

-630 VNGTFTINSYKAVFK
+630 VNGTFTINSYK
-645 IGEEVIDTKSIV
+645 
-657 YGEAITSPE
+657 
-666 APVKEG
+666 
-672 YTFEGWKDVP
+672 
-682 ENMPARDIEIVG
+682 
-694 SYKAN
+694 
-699 IYKLTYNVDGA
+699 
-710 EYKAY
+710 
-715 EVAYNTTITA
+715 
-725 EAEPTKEGYTFS
+725 
-737 GWDAV
+737 
-742 PETMPAK
+742 
-749 DVVVSGTFTINSY
+749 
-762 KLTVYLDGDIYI
+762 LTVYLDGDVYI